1 MFSEIVSE
9 QDEMRESMVVGNT
22 GDVADLGTV
31 NNDTKSEEE
40 VEAKNEPNTNQVSQ
54 IRLV

>member
-1 MFSEIVSE
+1 
-9 QDEMRESMVVGNT
+9 MRESMVVGNT